1 MSDEIVKYSNQF
13 NNQALRKFTALDLD
27 LLMAIASRVRDKGTD
42 EVAFTFEELK
52 RLAGLQ
58 RNMTNDEFAKQIAN
72 VNRRLL
78 GVEVVGLN
86 ELGDT
91 PLHLRP

>member
-42 EVAFTFEELK
+42 EVAISKST
-52 RLAGLQ
+52 
-58 RNMTNDEFAKQIAN
+58 TPIVSAKMETPAEA
-72 VNRRLL
+72 LL
-78 GVEVVGLN
+78 
-86 ELGDT
+86 T
-91 PLHLRP
+91 SPLRSGGHA